1 MNNPRERVVLVAF
14 GMIVRRF
21 AFTQSKTLQAV
32 IGHLRPGSASGYVRE
47 WETIRSGL
55 RALALCA
62 LLCLLSVPL
71 VVSAQRTVSIA
82 NLIVSSAHLPLWIA
96 GDNGLFAEHGIVAEI
111 RIVNDAIHA
120 ITPDTPFGVIGVPA
134 AISAMAEGRDL
145 KVVATLD
152 SARVT
157 GQLVAGR
164 DIKTPGDLRGK
175 RIGVNRVGTGSWI
188 HSILALNHLGLDP
201 TRDEISFVEILS
213 VPQRVQGLE
222 AGVIDAT
229 VVDPGQSVQLRTK
242 GFNLLLDMYPA
253 DIQGVQSA
261 LVVDGEYSRQNPH
274 VVERVVA
281 TLIEG
286 MAYSLAAQNADTAQ
300 KTLAARMKIS
310 APAAAASAYRDFVW
324 RANRKPYPSVT
335 AMQNMQRVMALN
347 DPKVLD
353 VKIENLID
361 DTVVRQLDASGHI
374 DRVYVR
380 HGVK

>member
-1 MNNPRERVVLVAF
+1 MVTGWLKRVFPGLVLA
-14 GMIVRRF
+14 
-21 AFTQSKTLQAV
+21 
-32 IGHLRPGSASGYVRE
+32 
-47 WETIRSGL
+47 
-55 RALALCA
+55 ALCVHGGP
-62 LLCLLSVPL
+62 LSAV
-71 VVSAQRTVSIA
+71 AQTKVSIA

-96 GDNGLFAEHGIVAEI
+96 GDQELFAGQGIVAEI

-120 ITPDTPFGVIGVPA
+120 ITPEIPFGVIGVPA

-157 GQLVAGR
+157 GHLVAGR
-164 DIKTPGDLRGK
+164 DIKIPADLRGK
-175 RIGVNRVGTGSWI
+175 RIGVNRVGTGAWI
-188 HSILALNHLGLDP
+188 HSILALKHLGLDP
-201 TRDEISFVEILS
+201 ARDEIRFAEIMS

-229 VVDPGQSVQLRTK
+229 VVDPGQSAHLRAK

-261 LVVDGEYSRQNPH
+261 LVVDGAYSRQYPH

-286 MAYSLAAQNADTAQ
+286 MAFSLAAQNADTAQ

-310 APAAAASAYRDFVW
+310 APAAAASAYRDFVS
-324 RANRKPYPSVT
+324 RANRKPYASIAAV
-335 AMQNMQRVMALN
+335 QNMQRVMALN
-347 DPKVLD
+347 DSKVLD
-353 VKIENLID
+353 VKIEKLID
-361 DTVVRQLDASGHI
+361 DDVVRKLDATGAI
-374 DRVYVR
+374 DHVYAR
-380 HGVK
+380 YGVK